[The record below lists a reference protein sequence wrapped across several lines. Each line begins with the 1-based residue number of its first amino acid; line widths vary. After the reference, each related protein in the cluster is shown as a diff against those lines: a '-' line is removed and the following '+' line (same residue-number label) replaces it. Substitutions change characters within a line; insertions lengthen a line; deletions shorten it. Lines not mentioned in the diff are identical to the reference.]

1 MQDIVAKYTDDIQ
14 KGVIPAG
21 IHLKNAVAR
30 FTNDY
35 KRATEGED
43 EANSWDFSWDA
54 VEKVVKFIHKLKH
67 FTGESSKKHFD
78 LQPWQ
83 LFIVANLYGFFN
95 KDGTRR
101 FQTAYIELGRK
112 NGKTALVAALSLYHL
127 IADGEDGAEVLFAA
141 NSLDQAKIGFNMV
154 DGFAMGYDPD
164 ETIVRHRYKDIYFDD
179 TNSFIKVL
187 AADSN
192 KLDGYNCSL
201 GVVDEFHS
209 APDSKVRDVLRS
221 SMGMRKNPM
230 LITITTAGFD
240 KNLPCYELRTVI
252 TDILSG
258 TKKDDSIFGVIYS
271 LDDKDDWK
279 DPKNWIKSNPNLDV
293 TVKSSF
299 IEKQVQQAINSPSD
313 EVGVKTKNLN
323 IWCDSATTWIPDEYI
338 IKATRK
344 LKKDDF
350 NGGECFIGADL
361 STNVDL
367 TAVAYH
373 FLKDDKHYFFVDY
386 YIPIDTLKT
395 KVHADMVYYRE
406 WVQKKYL
413 KTTPGNVTDYDY
425 ITRDILDM
433 GEKVD
438 IVDVFYD
445 KYNATQW
452 VVQCTEQGLNMTP
465 FGQNIG
471 NFNNCTKEFER
482 LILGG
487 KIIIDDNPITR
498 YCLRNVEL
506 RYDFNGNCK
515 PNKESDKKKIDGT
528 IAMLQALA
536 AWIQNTTEYKG
547 TNIF

>member
-1 MQDIVAKYTDDIQ
+1 VQDIVAKYTDDIQ